1 MPMIL
6 SQLIIYLVNDYFNFK
21 VYYIPYTHIIFDDR
35 HYFVNE
41 ESFELAYLKKKSV
54 LIKGRE
60 QNNPQSKVHKGI
72 YFRHR

>member
-21 VYYIPYTHIIFDDR
+21 VYYIPYKHIIFDDR

-41 ESFELAYLKKKSV
+41 ESFELAYLKKK
-54 LIKGRE
+54 ICAYQGEGTK
-60 QNNPQSKVHKGI
+60 QSSK
-72 YFRHR
+72 